1 MNKNQTI
8 FVIDAGNTLL
18 KVGIFR
24 NQVLDEVKR
33 LSISEIDSLSA
44 LIKSAEDKAVIIS
57 SVLSDSLT
65 KTLKDIFVDSILFT
79 NSLRLPIN
87 ITYQSPE
94 TLGADRI
101 CNSVASYS
109 LAKGKNVLS
118 IDIGTCIKFDFT
130 DQDGNYRGGS
140 ISPGID
146 LRYKS
151 MNDYTGKL
159 PLLTDKFSNALVGV
173 STIESLRSGVMNG
186 IKAEIDQFIF
196 LYSQQYQDLTFFVT
210 GGDAVYFDFSL
221 KNNTFVDENLTI
233 KGLYQIY
240 LFNAK

>member
-130 DQDGNYRGGS
+130 DQDGN
-140 ISPGID
+140 
-146 LRYKS
+146 
-151 MNDYTGKL
+151 
-159 PLLTDKFSNALVGV
+159 
-173 STIESLRSGVMNG
+173 
-186 IKAEIDQFIF
+186 
-196 LYSQQYQDLTFFVT
+196 
-210 GGDAVYFDFSL
+210 
-221 KNNTFVDENLTI
+221 
-233 KGLYQIY
+233 
-240 LFNAK
+240 